1 MARKKHSARRGGR
14 VKGDVA
20 SPNAQRRNEI
30 VEEVVDNLRPWTN
43 HRSRDAI
50 TDQVNKSL
58 DMPPNLIPSLMKLSD
73 ERAYREHAKK
83 LDKALSNVETLLL
96 SSPGAF
102 SWFLFDQ
109 RPQSMPLNDN
119 GYPSGPPTAHKSI
132 EEIEREHEARVSTFV
147 MELRRLRKVCARDY
161 GLHPNFDHVKHA
173 SAQLAYGLMQEFSDA
188 KISGTQD
195 QAFRIIT
202 SLLYEAFS
210 GQRGADLKRACDAVL
225 ASTNLQLGT
234 DPPP

>member
-1 MARKKHSARRGGR
+1 MARKKHSARRGSR
-14 VKGDVA
+14 LMKGDVA
-20 SPNAQRRNEI
+20 PTNAIRRDEI
-30 VEEVVDNLRPWTN
+30 VEEVVDNLRPWSN
-43 HRSRDAI
+43 HKSRDAI

-58 DMPPNLIPSLMKLSD
+58 DMLPNLIPSLMKLSD
-73 ERAYREHAKK
+73 ARAYREHEKK

-119 GYPSGPPTAHKSI
+119 GYPLGPPTAHKSI
-132 EEIEREHEARVSTFV
+132 EEIEREHEARVGAFV
-147 MELRRLRKVCARDY
+147 MELRRLRKVCAQDY
-161 GLHPNFDHVKHA
+161 GLHPNFDHAKHA
-173 SAQLAYGLMQEFSDA
+173 SAQIACGLMQDFSDA

-202 SLLYEAFS
+202 SLLYEAVS
-210 GQRGADLKRACDAVL
+210 GQQGADLKRACDTVL
-225 ASTNLQLGT
+225 KFT
-234 DPPP
+234 P